1 LTARDKIGRM
11 AAVNTPVVLD
21 RPITGRAAWTRADV
35 REEDYRVVLS
45 DQARRELL
53 RTADAMRRQPVP
65 LLALRPDSFDM
76 PACRAAMEEVRGILR
91 DGVRFALLS
100 RLPMEE
106 LSLDEAKALYWML
119 SSMLARPVAQKLD
132 GTIVYDVHDTG
143 QQALPGSGIR
153 PDKTNIDLQFHND
166 NAYNAT
172 MPVFV
177 GLLCV
182 RPAKAG
188 GMSRVMSFYT
198 AHNALRERHADV
210 LPRLYQP
217 FWFDRQ
223 REFHPGEESTFSAPL
238 FIRDGERLS
247 ARLSLHQIRGGYALR
262 GGVLDNETTAAI
274 EAIKDVFADPA
285 LQFDFY
291 LQSGDMQF
299 VANREIGHSRT
310 EFHDHDAAE
319 HRRLLIRLWLRNEGA
334 QGYMG

>member
-1 LTARDKIGRM
+1 M
-11 AAVNTPVVLD
+11 NHPVVLD
-21 RPITGRAAWTRADV
+21 SVIAGRSAWTRVDV
-35 REEDYRVVLS
+35 RENDYRVTLS
-45 DQARRELL
+45 DTAQGELIDAARLL
-53 RTADAMRRQPVP
+53 RRQPVP
-65 LLALRPDSFDM
+65 LLALRPDSFEM
-76 PACRAAMEEVRGILR
+76 PACRAAMAEVRSILTEGI
-91 DGVRFALLS
+91 RFALLA

-106 LSLDEAKALYWML
+106 LSAEEAKALYWML

-182 RPAKAG
+182 RPAIEG

-223 REFHPGEESTFSAPL
+223 REFHPGEAPTFSAPL
-238 FIRDGERLS
+238 FVRDGDRLS
-247 ARLSLHQIRGGYALR
+247 ARLSLHQIRGGYTLR
-262 GGVLDNETTAAI
+262 GETMDNETAAAV
-274 EAIKDVFADPA
+274 EAIKRVFADPS
-285 LQFDFY
+285 LQFDFH
-291 LQSGDMQF
+291 LQAGEMQF

-310 EFHDHDAAE
+310 EFHDHDEAE
-319 HRRLLIRLWLRNEGA
+319 RRRLLIRLWLRNEGA
-334 QGYMG
+334 QGYIG

>member
-1 LTARDKIGRM
+1 MNHSGILDHAIIG
-11 AAVNTPVVLD
+11 N
-21 RPITGRAAWTRADV
+21 AAWTRTDI
-35 REEDYRVVLS
+35 DPGDFRVALP
-45 DQARRELL
+45 DAACAELL
-53 RTADAMRRQPVP
+53 EVVRTMRQQPVP
-65 LLALRPDSFDM
+65 LLALRPDSFAM
-76 PACRAAMEEVRGILR
+76 PACRAALEDVRRVLTEGP
-91 DGVRFALLS
+91 RFALLS

-143 QQALPGSGIR
+143 RQALPGSGVR

-182 RPAKAG
+182 RPSQAG

-198 AHNALRERHADV
+198 AHNALRERHAEV
-210 LPRLYQP
+210 LPRLYRP

-223 REFHPGEESTFSAPL
+223 REFHPGEVPTFAAPV
-238 FIRDGERLS
+238 FIRHDDRLA

-262 GGVLDNETTAAI
+262 GETMDNETAAAI
-274 EAIKDVFADPA
+274 EAVKDVFADPA

-291 LQSGDMQF
+291 LKAGDMQF
-299 VANREIGHSRT
+299 VANREIGHART
-310 EFHDHDAAE
+310 EFQDHDDAE
-319 HRRLLIRLWLRNEGA
+319 RRRLLVRLWLRDEGA

>member
-1 LTARDKIGRM
+1 M
-11 AAVNTPVVLD
+11 NYPVVLD
-21 RPITGRAAWTRADV
+21 HVITGRSAWTRGDV
-35 REEDYRVVLS
+35 RENDYRVTLS
-45 DQARRELL
+45 DTAQGELIDAARML
-53 RTADAMRRQPVP
+53 RRQPVP
-65 LLALRPDSFDM
+65 LLALRPDSFEM
-76 PACRAAMEEVRGILR
+76 PACRAAMAVVRRILTEGI
-91 DGVRFALLS
+91 RFALLA

-106 LSLDEAKALYWML
+106 LSAEEAKALYWML

-182 RPAKAG
+182 RPAREG

-223 REFHPGEESTFSAPL
+223 REFHPGEAPTFSAPL
-238 FIRDGERLS
+238 FVRDGDRLA

-262 GGVLDNETTAAI
+262 GETMDNETAAAV
-274 EAIKDVFADPA
+274 EAIKDVFADPS
-285 LQFDFY
+285 LQFDFH
-291 LQSGDMQF
+291 LQAGEMQF

-310 EFHDHDAAE
+310 EFHDHGEAE
-319 HRRLLIRLWLRNEGA
+319 RRRLLIRLWLRNEGA
-334 QGYMG
+334 QGYIG

>member
-1 LTARDKIGRM
+1 MKDSI
-11 AAVNTPVVLD
+11 VLD
-21 RPITGRAAWTRADV
+21 RAITGRAAWTRPEV
-35 REEDYRVVLS
+35 RDTDYRVTLS
-45 DQARRELL
+45 EAAREELL
-53 RTADAMRRQPVP
+53 GAAQTLRRQPVP
-65 LLALRPDSFDM
+65 LLALRPDSFAM
-76 PACRAAMEEVRGILR
+76 PACRAAMAEVRRVLTEGT
-91 DGVRFALLS
+91 RFALLS
-100 RLPMEE
+100 RLPIEE
-106 LSLDEAKALYWML
+106 LSVEEAKALYWTL

-182 RPAKAG
+182 RPAPNG

-223 REFHPGEESTFSAPL
+223 REFHPGEKSTFSAPV

-262 GGVLDNETTAAI
+262 GETMDNETAAAI
-274 EAIKDVFADPA
+274 EAIKDVFADPS
-285 LQFDFY
+285 LQYDFY
-291 LQSGDMQF
+291 LQAGDIQF
-299 VANREIGHSRT
+299 VANREIGHART
-310 EFHDHDAAE
+310 EFHDHAAAE
-319 HRRLLIRLWLRNEGA
+319 RRRLLIRLWLRDEGA

>member
-1 LTARDKIGRM
+1 M
-11 AAVNTPVVLD
+11 ADAATVHPAIVD
-21 RPITGRAAWTRADV
+21 RPIAGRVAWTRADV
-35 REEDYRVVLS
+35 QESDYRVELS
-45 DQARRELL
+45 GEAQRELQAAAESL
-53 RTADAMRRQPVP
+53 RRQPVP
-65 LLALRPDSFDM
+65 MLALRADSFDL
-76 PACRAAMEEVRGILR
+76 PACRAAMAEVRRILTDGI
-91 DGVRFALLS
+91 RFALLA
-100 RLPMEE
+100 RLPLEQ
-106 LSLDEAKALYWML
+106 LSLDEAKALYWIL

-132 GTIVYDVHDTG
+132 GTIIYDVHDTG
-143 QQALPGSGIR
+143 KQALPGSGIR

-172 MPVFV
+172 MPEFV

-188 GMSRVMSFYT
+188 GLSRVMSFAT

-223 REFHPGEESTFSAPL
+223 REVHEGEIPTFRAPL
-238 FIRDGERLS
+238 FINRDGRLS

-262 GGVLDNETTAAI
+262 GETMDNETAAAV

-285 LQFDFY
+285 LQFDFT
-291 LQSGDMQF
+291 LQAGEMQF
-299 VANREIGHSRT
+299 VANREVGHSRT
-310 EFHDHDAAE
+310 EFHDHPDAE
-319 HRRLLIRLWLRNEGA
+319 RRRLLIRLWLRNEGA

>member
-1 LTARDKIGRM
+1 MDQ
-11 AAVNTPVVLD
+11 PVILD
-21 RPITGRAAWTRADV
+21 RAITGRAAWTRTEIAD
-35 REEDYRVVLS
+35 RDYRVTLS
-45 DQARRELL
+45 AAAGAELL
-53 RTADAMRRQPVP
+53 DAVRTLRRQPVP
-65 LLALRPDSFDM
+65 LLALRPDSLEM
-76 PACRAAMEEVRGILR
+76 PVCRAAMADVRRILA
-91 DGVRFALLS
+91 DGVRFAVLS

-143 QQALPGSGIR
+143 RQALPGSGVR
-153 PDKTNIDLQFHND
+153 PDKTNIELQFHND
-166 NAYNAT
+166 NSYNAT

-182 RPAKAG
+182 RPAVTG

-198 AHNALRERHADV
+198 AHNALRERHADR
-210 LPRLYQP
+210 LPRLYRP

-223 REFHPGEESTFSAPL
+223 REFHPEETPTFSAPL
-238 FIRDGERLS
+238 FISDGERLS

-262 GGVLDNETTAAI
+262 GEAMDNETAAAV

-285 LQFDFY
+285 LQFDFH
-291 LQSGDMQF
+291 LQAGDIQF

-310 EFHDHDAAE
+310 EFRDHDEAE
-319 HRRLLIRLWLRNEGA
+319 RRRLLIRLWLRNEGA
-334 QGYMG
+334 QGYIG